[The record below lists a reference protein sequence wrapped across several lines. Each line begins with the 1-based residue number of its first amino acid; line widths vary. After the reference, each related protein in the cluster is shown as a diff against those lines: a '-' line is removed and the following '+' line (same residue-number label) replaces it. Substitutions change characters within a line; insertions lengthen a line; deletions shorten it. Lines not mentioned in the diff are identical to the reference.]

1 MACECKLV
9 TGLTVGGEHQGTVG
23 TKIGDPA
30 VPKLVQVFRCFTAG
44 KQIVI
49 VNIDRLFGVL
59 CCFSDKNI

>member
-30 VPKLVQVFRCFTAG
+30 VPKLIQVFRCFTAG

-49 VNIDRLFGVL
+49 VNIDRLIGVL
-59 CCFSDKNI
+59 YCFSDKNI